1 MDAVEDVGVHAKLKR
16 PDCRD
21 DIRTIGLG
29 APRHPRDSFRSDKYP
44 TVLVEQASLAKP
56 SINSRYASNTSL
68 SEPQARRIAGNRQA
82 CLMPPR
88 AVEECV
94 IEHRH

>member
-29 APRHPRDSFRSDKYP
+29 APRHPRDGFRGDKHT
-44 TVLVEQASLAKP
+44 TVLVERSLSVESLA
-56 SINSRYASNTSL
+56 
-68 SEPQARRIAGNRQA
+68 RQ
-82 CLMPPR
+82 
-88 AVEECV
+88 VFD
-94 IEHRH
+94 